1 MPAPPG
7 ESFGLGPLDVQWYGL
22 FALLAYAVWVTVT
35 ALLWRRGGGDAIEAA
50 WACLLAAPVAFIGAR
65 LYHVVTDY
73 ELYRGAPM
81 EAFDV
86 TRGGL
91 GIFGALIGGAL
102 AIVVYAKAR
111 GWPVGT
117 FLDCAIVGVP
127 LAQAVGRIGNW
138 FNQELVGGPTDLPW
152 GLFVDPAYRP
162 VGYEAVER
170 FHPAFL
176 YEGVLD
182 VAIFLALGL
191 LWGPLL
197 SRFRPGCIVG
207 AYLIL
212 YGLARVLVEGL
223 RVEPALLI
231 GPFRLNQVVAFLVM
245 ATGVLILIQLDRR
258 RPPRP

>member
-1 MPAPPG
+1 
-7 ESFGLGPLDVQWYGL
+7 
-22 FALLAYAVWVTVT
+22 
-35 ALLWRRGGGDAIEAA
+35 
-50 WACLLAAPVAFIGAR
+50 
-65 LYHVVTDY
+65 
-73 ELYRGAPM
+73 
-81 EAFDV
+81 
-86 TRGGL
+86 
-91 GIFGALIGGAL
+91 
-102 AIVVYAKAR
+102 
-111 GWPVGT
+111 
-117 FLDCAIVGVP
+117 VP

-162 VGYEAVER
+162 LGYEATER

-212 YGLARVLVEGL
+212 YGLVRVLVEGL

-258 RPPRP
+258 RPRRL